1 MAAVPPHILVCDD
14 EAALADTLLYALRT
28 EGFAASWVAL
38 GAAAVERIR
47 AGDIALCILDVGLP
61 DGTGFERCKEIRRFS
76 DVPVLFLTARADELD
91 RVVGLEIGGDDY
103 VTKPFSPR
111 EVVARCK
118 VILKRVRH
126 APVAEA
132 VAPGQRN
139 VVAVDEG
146 RARILWRGVP
156 LELTHAEYLLLRFLV
171 ARPQR
176 VFSRAQLLD
185 LVWDSAQTTT
195 ERTVDAHVKGLRQRI
210 RAVAPNDDP
219 IATHRGF
226 GYSFEPPP

>member
-1 MAAVPPHILVCDD
+1 MTSTPPHILVCDD

-28 EGFAASWVAL
+28 EGFAASWVPL

-61 DGTGFERCKEIRRFS
+61 DGSGFERCKEIRRLS

-91 RVVGLEIGGDDY
+91 RVIGLEIGGDDY

-118 VILKRVRH
+118 VILKRARLT
-126 APVAEA
+126 PSAEA
-132 VAPGQRN
+132 VAPSQHG
-139 VVAVDEG
+139 VVEVDEG

-156 LELTHAEYLLLRFLV
+156 LDLTHAEFQLLRFLV
-171 ARPQR
+171 GRPRR
-176 VFSRAQLLD
+176 VFSRGQLLE
-185 LVWDSAQTTT
+185 LVWNNAQTTT

-210 RAVAPNDDP
+210 KAVAAHDDP